1 MMTLLDKYIGRSIA
15 TSILLALLVFVSLD
29 MLFALVREVDEIGRG
44 DYGFFEAL
52 IFLFLTTPH
61 RIYQYF
67 PVAAL
72 LGAIAG
78 LGILASN
85 SELTVIRAAG
95 VSVTRIVGSVLKV
108 GAVMMV
114 VVVLLGEFVIPVAEQ
129 TAETRRALKLA
140 EQSALKSEYG
150 FWSRDGYSFINI
162 RDIDPGGQIA
172 NVYLYEFDS
181 DYRLRRATHAG
192 RARYDN
198 GQWLLENIV
207 QSDISENR
215 VEQSVIDKARWD
227 SLLSPGLLNIIV
239 IDPAKMP
246 VYELFS
252 YIQFLRANGQ
262 DADRYS
268 LAMWN
273 KIMLPLAIAVMLL
286 LAVPFVFG
294 PLRSVAI
301 GPRILVGFLVGLA
314 FYIINEAFG
323 HLGVV
328 YSFSP
333 IMSATLPVLLFL
345 AGALYMLRR
354 I

>member
-15 TSILLALLVFVSLD
+15 TSILLALLVLVSLD
-29 MLFALVREVDEIGRG
+29 MLFALVRELDEIGQG
-44 DYGFFEAL
+44 EYSFTEAML
-52 IFLFLTTPH
+52 YLGLTTPH

-67 PVAAL
+67 PVATL

-78 LGILASN
+78 LGVLASN

-95 VSVTRIVGSVLKV
+95 VSVTRIVGSILKT
-108 GAVMMV
+108 GAVMMLAV
-114 VVVLLGEFVIPVAEQ
+114 FLLSEFVIPVAEQ

-162 RDIDPGGQIA
+162 RDIAPGGQIA

-215 VEQSVIDKARWD
+215 VTQSMIDKARWD
-227 SLLSPGLLNIIV
+227 SLLAPGLLNIVV
-239 IDPAKMP
+239 IDPARMP
-246 VYELFS
+246 VRELFA
-252 YIQFLRANGQ
+252 YIRFLRANNQ
-262 DADRYS
+262 DAERYS
-268 LAMWN
+268 LAMWS
-273 KIMLPLAIAVMLL
+273 KIMTPLAIAVMLL

-314 FYIINEAFG
+314 FYIINKAFG
-323 HLGVV
+323 YLGVV
-328 YSFSP
+328 YAFSP
-333 IMSATLPVLLFL
+333 VLSATLPVLLFL
-345 AGALYMLRR
+345 AGALFMLRR